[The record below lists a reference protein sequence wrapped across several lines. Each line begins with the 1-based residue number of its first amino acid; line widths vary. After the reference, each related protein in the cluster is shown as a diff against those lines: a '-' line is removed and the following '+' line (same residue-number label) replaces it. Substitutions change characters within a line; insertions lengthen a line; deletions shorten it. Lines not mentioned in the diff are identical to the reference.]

1 MRRAWHDC
9 GLLQLLIGQPSSHPL
24 PPPLPL
30 QAFAVPER
38 VAELVGRVREA
49 LHTALPAAVAKMKLY
64 LSNPSTHA
72 ILFKPVKSNVAE
84 AHGQVG

>member
-1 MRRAWHDC
+1 
-9 GLLQLLIGQPSSHPL
+9 
-24 PPPLPL
+24 
-30 QAFAVPER
+30 